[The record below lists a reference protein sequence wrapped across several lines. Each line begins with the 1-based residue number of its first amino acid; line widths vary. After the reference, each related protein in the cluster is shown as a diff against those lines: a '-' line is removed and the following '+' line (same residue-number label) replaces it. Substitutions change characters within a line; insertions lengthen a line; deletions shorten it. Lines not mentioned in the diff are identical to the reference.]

1 MADRGLSALPERDRI
16 QRREYR
22 VLHRVLNR
30 LHLVPPSQTA
40 NRHPQTAR
48 EDHSRQVGTSV
59 PAGPPNLYLTL
70 APSHF
75 AAGVVPIPG
84 LGRLLETD
92 FPTSTFRVRLAER
105 FQGADDGIDD
115 PIMVI
120 QSGMRFAH
128 ACFDVG

>member
-1 MADRGLSALPERDRI
+1 M
-16 QRREYR
+16 
-22 VLHRVLNR
+22 LNR
-30 LHLVPPSQTA
+30 LHLLPHHQTS
-40 NRHPQTAR
+40 NRQPQTAR

-59 PAGPPNLYLTL
+59 PAGPPNLYLAL

-92 FPTSTFRVRLAER
+92 FPTSTFRVCLAER

>member
-1 MADRGLSALPERDRI
+1 
-16 QRREYR
+16 

-70 APSHF
+70 APGPL
-75 AAGVVPIPG
+75 AAGGVPTPW
-84 LGRLLETD
+84 
-92 FPTSTFRVRLAER
+92 F
-105 FQGADDGIDD
+105 
-115 PIMVI
+115 
-120 QSGMRFAH
+120 
-128 ACFDVG
+128 